1 MAHLSFPFNRKEV
14 LGMKKILL
22 PVLTVTLLFF
32 AACASVQTGQP
43 DMSKFVAPTIKLE
56 MFEVPQYDGYW
67 FYGKDVK
74 PTKGDPG
81 DRGAPLPISFLF
93 SIKNDNPYPITLEG
107 ITFTVAFDKDFDV
120 VTVNNQDTYQIP
132 ANSVDQVRLV
142 TMITAQSARLS
153 LLATGGFKLKAK
165 NMDAWAA
172 LEKWWKGVPDL
183 SVPVSVKEGAFTFK
197 VGKETK
203 VVPFKADLP

>member
-1 MAHLSFPFNRKEV
+1 
-14 LGMKKILL
+14 MKKRLSGILI
-22 PVLTVTLLFF
+22 VLMPILFV
-32 AACASVQTGQP
+32 AACATTPAGQP
-43 DMSKFVAPTIKLE
+43 DTSKFVPPVIKLE
-56 MFEVPQYDGYW
+56 LFEVPQYDGYW
-67 FYGKDVK
+67 FYGKDIK

-81 DRGAPLPISFLF
+81 DRGAPLPMSFLF
-93 SIKNDNPYPITLEG
+93 SIQNQNPYPITLEG

-120 VTVNNQDTYQIP
+120 VTINNSDTYQIP
-132 ANSVDQVRLV
+132 ANSTDHVRLV

-165 NMDAWAA
+165 NMDVWAA

-197 VGKETK
+197 VGKDVK

>member
-1 MAHLSFPFNRKEV
+1 MQRKV
-14 LGMKKILL
+14 FGLLGLIFLICF
-22 PVLTVTLLFF
+22 VG
-32 AACASVQTGQP
+32 ACATTPAGQP
-43 DMSKFVAPTIKLE
+43 DMSKFTAPVIKLE

-81 DRGAPLPISFLF
+81 DRGAPLPLSFLF
-93 SIKNDNPYPITLEG
+93 SINNPNPYPITLEG

-120 VTVNNQDTYQIP
+120 VTINNSDTYQIP
-132 ANSVDQVRLV
+132 ANSTDQVRLV
-142 TMITAQSARLS
+142 SMITAQSARLS
-153 LLATGGFKLKAK
+153 LLATAGFKLKAK
-165 NMDAWAA
+165 NMDVWSA

-197 VGKETK
+197 VGKDVK
-203 VVPFKADLP
+203 VIPFKADLP